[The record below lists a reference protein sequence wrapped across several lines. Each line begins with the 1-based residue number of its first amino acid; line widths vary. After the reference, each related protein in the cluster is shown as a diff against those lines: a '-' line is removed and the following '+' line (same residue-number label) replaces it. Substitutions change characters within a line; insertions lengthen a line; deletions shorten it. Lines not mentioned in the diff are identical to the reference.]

1 MSDTVSPR
9 PRIAARRLELAA
21 YPFTIPFRPLCGDAD
36 LLGHI
41 NNVSM
46 AAIFETA
53 RIHFHHLLGR
63 HPHDLG
69 VRWLVAAVDLK
80 YVEEAHFPYDVTV
93 RSGIGHIGNSSWTL
107 LSAAFQQ
114 GECVATCDTVMVM
127 KGPKGARIID
137 AQIRRIMEDNAAVP
151 AGKTLA

>member
-1 MSDTVSPR
+1 MAKPEAWRLQASSYPVSMIIPPR
-9 PRIAARRLELAA
+9 
-21 YPFTIPFRPLCGDAD
+21 YGDLD
-36 LLGHI
+36 PLGHI
-41 NNVSM
+41 NNVAM

-93 RSGIGHIGNSSWTL
+93 RSGIGHIGNSSWQL
-107 LSAAFQQ
+107 FSAAFQQ

-137 AQIRRIMEDNAAVP
+137 AQIRQVMEDNAAVP